1 MSEHFDRYMEG
12 WTKGDVE
19 MLLSA
24 CAEDFVFDDA
34 IDGRFTKAELPAYF
48 ESLAE
53 GVLKITDVVT
63 EEIGGLET
71 AWCWW
76 SLEAPAGCRRGVAGR
91 RRPGQGGTRRRAL
104 AEGDLLRTRAE
115 YRAKVTRTETSPG
128 ASDQGQCKAS
138 GSVLTEAK
146 FDFRPST
153 AGLGS
158 LPASCLSTERDMVED
173 LHEVAEKLRLVD

>member
-1 MSEHFDRYMEG
+1 MSEHFDRFLEG

-34 IDGRFTKAELPAYF
+34 IDGRFTKAEFPAYF
-48 ESLAE
+48 DSLSE

-76 SLEAPAGCRRGVAGR
+76 SLEAPTGATLVSQEGA
-91 RRPGQGGTRRRAL
+91 AL
-104 AEGDLLRTRAE
+104 AKVGRDGVHWQ
-115 YRAKVTRTETSPG
+115 KVTYYAREPHI
-128 ASDQGQCKAS
+128 
-138 GSVLTEAK
+138 VP
-146 FDFRPST
+146 R
-153 AGLGS
+153 
-158 LPASCLSTERDMVED
+158 
-173 LHEVAEKLRLVD
+173 

>member
-48 ESLAE
+48 ESLRE
-53 GVLKITDVVT
+53 GVVKVTDVVT

-76 SLEAPAGCRRGVAGR
+76 SLEAP
-91 RRPGQGGTRRRAL
+91 PGATLVSQEGAAL
-104 AEGDLLRTRAE
+104 AKVGRDGMHSQ
-115 YRAKVTRTETSPG
+115 KVTYFAREPNI
-128 ASDQGQCKAS
+128 
-138 GSVLTEAK
+138 VP
-146 FDFRPST
+146 R
-153 AGLGS
+153 
-158 LPASCLSTERDMVED
+158 
-173 LHEVAEKLRLVD
+173 

>member
-34 IDGRFTKAELPAYF
+34 IDGRFAKADFPAYF
-48 ESLAE
+48 ESQSE

-63 EEIGGLET
+63 AEIGGLET

-76 SLEAPAGCRRGVAGR
+76 SLEAPTGATVVSQEGA
-91 RRPGQGGTRRRAL
+91 AL
-104 AEGDLLRTRAE
+104 ARVGRDGVHWQ
-115 YRAKVTRTETSPG
+115 KVTYYAREPHI
-128 ASDQGQCKAS
+128 
-138 GSVLTEAK
+138 VP
-146 FDFRPST
+146 R
-153 AGLGS
+153 
-158 LPASCLSTERDMVED
+158 
-173 LHEVAEKLRLVD
+173 